1 MIWISSTENELWSQN
16 NKTIKNPTEKGS
28 ELIIGKRVGQPL
40 YGWGCCISE
49 ICAKAVLELSED
61 KQKTIF
67 DELFGAENCGFD
79 YCRLSIGAN
88 DFAESWYSYD
98 ETDGDYALEHFSVVR
113 DEKYIFPAIRE
124 AQKRSPELR
133 FFASPW
139 SPPTWMKFP
148 KVCNYGR
155 LVETDENLKA
165 YAQYFRRYLEEY
177 AKRGVNIGQICFQ
190 NEFISDQ
197 KFPSCLW
204 SPELIEKFLADYLI
218 DEIGDLA
225 EIWFGTYNGP
235 ETDARASYTRYYQYV
250 GRVMQNE
257 KCRKHIKG
265 IAFQWA
271 GKFAIPQAAEDY
283 PELDFIHS
291 EGECGNGANS
301 WEYALYSYELYHH
314 YFKNG
319 ARANVYWNMALDN
332 DGLST
337 WGWRQNS
344 LISVKNG
351 EYRYNPEFY
360 LVKHFAKYVKRGAV
374 MLGTKGDFS
383 SNTTVFENMDGSRVA
398 VIVNPF
404 DFEKTVTIKNVGYK
418 LKPRSFNT
426 IILD

>member
-1 MIWISSTENELWSQN
+1 M
-16 NKTIKNPTEKGS
+16 
-28 ELIIGKRVGQPL
+28 
-40 YGWGCCISE
+40 
-49 ICAKAVLELSED
+49 
-61 KQKTIF
+61 
-67 DELFGAENCGFD
+67 
-79 YCRLSIGAN
+79 
-88 DFAESWYSYD
+88 
-98 ETDGDYALEHFSVVR
+98 EHFSIDR
-113 DEKYIFPAIRE
+113 DRKYILPAIRE
-124 AQKRSPELR
+124 AQKRSSELH

-165 YAQYFRRYLEEY
+165 YARYFRRYLEEY
-177 AKRGVNIGQICFQ
+177 AKNGIRIEQICFQ

-204 SPELIEKFLADYLI
+204 SPALIEKFLDGYLI

-250 GRVMQNE
+250 GSVMQNK
-257 KCRKHIKG
+257 KCREHIKG

-271 GKFAIPQAAEDY
+271 GKFAIAQAAEDY
-283 PELDFIHS
+283 PEVAFIHS
-291 EGECGNGANS
+291 EGECGDGNNT
-301 WEYALYSYELYHH
+301 WDYAMYTYEMYHH

-332 DGLST
+332 DGLTS

-360 LVKHFAKYVKRGAV
+360 LVKHFAKFVKRGAV
-374 MLGTKGDFS
+374 MLATTGDFS
-383 SNTTVFENMDGSRVA
+383 SNTTVFENADGSRVA

-404 DFEKTVTIKNVGYK
+404 GFEKTVSLKNTSYT

-426 IILD
+426 IVLD

>member
-1 MIWISSTENELWSQN
+1 MVWISSTENKLWSTN
-16 NKTIKNPTEKGS
+16 NRLSKDAADTDSKI
-28 ELIIGKRVGQPL
+28 LIGKPIGKPL

-49 ICAKAVLELSED
+49 ICAKAVLELAED
-61 KQKTIF
+61 KQNAIF
-67 DELFGAENCGFD
+67 DELFGKEHCGFD

-98 ETDGDYALEHFSVVR
+98 ETEGDYAMEHFSIDR
-113 DEKYIFPAIRE
+113 DRKYILPAIRE
-124 AQKRSPELR
+124 AQKRSSELH

-155 LVETDENLKA
+155 LVETDDNLKA
-165 YAQYFRRYLEEY
+165 YARYFRRYLEEY
-177 AKRGVNIGQICFQ
+177 AKNGIRIEQICFQ

-204 SPELIEKFLADYLI
+204 SPALIEKFLDGYLI

-250 GRVMQNE
+250 GSVMQNK
-257 KCRKHIKG
+257 KCREHIKG

-271 GKFAIPQAAEDY
+271 GKFAIAQAAEDY
-283 PELDFIHS
+283 PEVAFIHS
-291 EGECGNGANS
+291 EGECGDGNNT
-301 WEYALYSYELYHH
+301 WDYAMYTYEMYHH

-332 DGLST
+332 DGLSS

-360 LVKHFAKYVKRGAV
+360 LVKHFAKFVKRGAV
-374 MLGTKGDFS
+374 MLATTDDFS
-383 SNTTVFENMDGSRVA
+383 SNTTVFENADGSRVA

-404 DFEKTVTIKNVGYK
+404 GFEKTVSLENTSYT

-426 IILD
+426 IVLD

>member
-1 MIWISSTENELWSQN
+1 MVWISSTENELWSTN
-16 NKTIKNPTEKGS
+16 NRLSKDVADTDSKI
-28 ELIIGKRVGQPL
+28 LIGKPIGKPL

-49 ICAKAVLELSED
+49 ICAKAVLELAED
-61 KQKTIF
+61 KQNAIF
-67 DELFGAENCGFD
+67 DELFGKEHCGFD

-98 ETDGDYALEHFSVVR
+98 ETEGDYAMEHFSIDR
-113 DEKYIFPAIRE
+113 DRKYILPAIRE
-124 AQKRSPELR
+124 AQKRSSELH

-155 LVETDENLKA
+155 LVETDDNLKA
-165 YAQYFRRYLEEY
+165 YARYFRRYLEEY
-177 AKRGVNIGQICFQ
+177 AKNGIRIEQICFQ

-204 SPELIEKFLADYLI
+204 SPALIEKFLDGYLI

-250 GRVMQNE
+250 GSVMQNK
-257 KCRKHIKG
+257 KCREHIKG

-271 GKFAIPQAAEDY
+271 GKFAIAQAAEDY
-283 PELDFIHS
+283 SEVAFIHS
-291 EGECGNGANS
+291 EGECGDGNNT
-301 WEYALYSYELYHH
+301 WDYAMYTYEMYHH

-332 DGLST
+332 DGLSS

-360 LVKHFAKYVKRGAV
+360 LVKHFAKFVKRGAV
-374 MLGTKGDFS
+374 MLATTGNFS
-383 SNTTVFENMDGSRVA
+383 SNTTVFENADGSRVA
-398 VIVNPF
+398 IIVNPF
-404 DFEKTVTIKNVGYK
+404 GFEKTVSLENTSYT

-426 IILD
+426 IVLD